1 MEIRLAYENEF
12 VTDFNSIVQSFKPA
26 EFKSPRRST
35 VPLLLYWKDYQK
47 KFQEFFKF
55 LNIET
60 PSHLTACFEYK
71 VPVQLGRG
79 KASYTDLMLISDQ
92 IVIAIEGKYTEPPYE
107 TVKKWLGSPKS
118 ENKTKVL
125 KGWIGLI
132 EKALGKSFNY
142 QDFNDL
148 AYQLVHRM
156 ASTCYPNADKRFL
169 IYQCFGLEN
178 EKKIYYKNQ
187 LSNLRKII
195 GKSHSVE
202 IYLISCP
209 LKKHDEYKKLEN
221 LWDLGERDLSKKV
234 KNGILENEMLAFEIP
249 EIIKITSALRKEQD
263 LDKLLSKYELQQINS
278 IKKWKAEEPSVISK
292 SLGVILSP
300 ATWLINKI
308 IPEAAIRGALDFSSS
323 TAELLTDTNDIK
335 RDAKVGSIDK
345 LKTKDLELSD
355 KLANAVHNWAIAIA
369 SAEGGGTGATGIAG
383 ITVDIP
389 AIIILALRTIHKIGV
404 CYGFEVKTKEDKE
417 FILSVLA
424 ASGANDMTE
433 KVAALTTLRSVE
445 VTISKTTWK
454 SMTQKAVQKKMS
466 KEAGIIGI
474 RNLGKQLG
482 INLTKR
488 KALQAIPAIGAIVG
502 ASVNGWYIKE
512 VGWAAR
518 RVFQERWLI
527 ENGKIIDI

>member
-12 VTDFNSIVQSFKPA
+12 VADFNSVVDSFKPA

-35 VPLLLYWKDYQK
+35 VPLLLYWKDYLAR
-47 KFQEFFKF
+47 FQELCKF

-79 KASYTDLMLISDQ
+79 KASHTDLMLISDQ
-92 IVIAIEGKYTEPPYE
+92 IVIAIEGKYTEPLYE

-142 QDFNDL
+142 KDFNDL

-156 ASTCYPNADKRFL
+156 ASACYPNADKRFL
-169 IYQCFGLEN
+169 VYQCFGLEN

-195 GKSHSVE
+195 GESPPIE

-209 LKKHDEYKKLEN
+209 FKKHDEYKKMEN
-221 LWDLGERDLSKKV
+221 LWDMGERDLSKKV
-234 KNGILENEMLAFEIP
+234 KSGILKNGILTFEVPKIT
-249 EIIKITSALRKEQD
+249 KITSALRKGQD
-263 LDKLLSKYELQQINS
+263 VDKPLSDYELQQINS

-300 ATWLINKI
+300 ATWLIDKI
-308 IPEAAIRGALDFSSS
+308 VPEAAIRGALDFSSF
-323 TAELLTDTNDIK
+323 TAELLTDTKDIK
-335 RDAKVGSIDK
+335 RDAKVSSIDE
-345 LKTKDLELSD
+345 LKTEGLELSD
-355 KLANAVHNWAIAIA
+355 KLANSVHNWAIAIA
-369 SAEGGGTGATGIAG
+369 SAEGGGTGAIGIAG
-383 ITVDIP
+383 MTVDIP

-424 ASGANDMTE
+424 ASGANNMTE
-433 KVAALTTLRSVE
+433 KVAALTYLRSIE

-454 SMTQKAVQKKMS
+454 SMAQKVVQKKMS
-466 KEAGIIGI
+466 KEAGVIGI

-488 KALQAIPAIGAIVG
+488 KALQAIPAIGALVG
-502 ASVNGWYIKE
+502 ASANGWYIKE

-518 RVFQERWLI
+518 RAFQERWLI
-527 ENGKIIDI
+527 DNGKTIDI

>member
-1 MEIRLAYENEF
+1 MEIKLAYKNEF
-12 VTDFNSIVQSFKPA
+12 VPDFNSIVQSFKPA

-47 KFQEFFKF
+47 RLQELFK
-55 LNIET
+55 LLSIQT
-60 PSHLTACFEYK
+60 KPDLTACFEYK
-71 VPVQLGRG
+71 VPVQLGKG
-79 KASYTDLMLISDQ
+79 KASYTDLMLLSDQ
-92 IVIAIEGKYTEPPYE
+92 VVIAIEGKYTEPPYE

-125 KGWIGLI
+125 RGWIGLI

-142 QDFNDL
+142 QDFYDL
-148 AYQLVHRM
+148 TYQLVHRM
-156 ASTCYPNADKRFL
+156 ASACYLNADKRFL
-169 IYQCFGLEN
+169 VYQCFGLEN
-178 EKKIYYKNQ
+178 KKKIYYKNQ
-187 LSNLRKII
+187 LSNLSKIVGEADSI
-195 GKSHSVE
+195 E
-202 IYLISCP
+202 IYLISCS

-221 LWDLGERDLSKKV
+221 LWDQGERDLSKKV
-234 KNGILENEMLAFEIP
+234 INGILENEFLAFEAP
-249 EIIKITSALRKEQD
+249 EIIEIPSALNKEQD
-263 LDKLLSKYELQQINS
+263 MDEPPSDYELQQINS
-278 IKKWKAEEPSVISK
+278 IKEWKAEEPSVISK

-308 IPEAAIRGALDFSSS
+308 IPEAAIRGALDFSSF

-335 RDAKVGSIDK
+335 RDAKVGSIDEM
-345 LKTKDLELSD
+345 KTKDLELSD

-369 SAEGGGTGATGIAG
+369 SAEGGGTGAAGIAG
-383 ITVDIP
+383 MTVDIP
-389 AIIILALRTIHKIGV
+389 AIVVLALRTIHKIGV

-424 ASGANDMTE
+424 ASGANDMKE
-433 KVAALTTLRSVE
+433 KVAALTALRSIE

-454 SMTQKAVQKKMS
+454 KMTQTAVQKKMS

-474 RNLGKQLG
+474 RNLGRQLG